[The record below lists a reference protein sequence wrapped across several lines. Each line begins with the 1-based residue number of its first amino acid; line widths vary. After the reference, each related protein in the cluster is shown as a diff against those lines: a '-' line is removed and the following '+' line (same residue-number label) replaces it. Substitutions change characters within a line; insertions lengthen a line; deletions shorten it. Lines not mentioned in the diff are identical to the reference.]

1 MNIEM
6 VSNYDEKSKTQEWKI
21 YIILSST
28 TILKCMTHA
37 INLSLYRPI
46 IGLLSLSLVLIMM
59 YRQTHK
65 YKNTIL
71 KELYLAYNTSFQT
84 HRHIHTHSHP
94 HINIDHNF
102 VRNKYKAVNLSD

>member
-59 YRQTHK
+59 YNTQIQKYNLERTLPCLQYKFSNTQTH
-65 YKNTIL
+65 THTF
-71 KELYLAYNTSFQT
+71 TST
-84 HRHIHTHSHP
+84 HKH
-94 HINIDHNF
+94 
-102 VRNKYKAVNLSD
+102 LSQFCKK